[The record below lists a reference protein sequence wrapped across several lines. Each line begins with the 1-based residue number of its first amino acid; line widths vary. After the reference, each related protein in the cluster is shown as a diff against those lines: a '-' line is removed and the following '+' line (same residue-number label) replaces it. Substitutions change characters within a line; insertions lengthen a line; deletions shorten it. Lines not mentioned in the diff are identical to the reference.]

1 MGKITVR
8 KRYAVRKSKLS
19 EIYENLRDNI
29 GESSDLFR
37 SDRVE
42 IVETNGDRTTDRI
55 IYLVDKKPHLMETEG
70 QIFPTLRGA
79 VEKPFFERRIIVDS
93 GAIPFMAKGAD
104 LMRPGIV
111 SASPDIKEGKPLVIV
126 EENHKKP
133 LAIGIALM
141 DYDAMMAAESGKV
154 AKNIHYVGDDI
165 WNLEI

>member
-19 EIYENLRDNI
+19 KIYENLRENI
-29 GESSDLFR
+29 GNSTELFR

-42 IVETNGDRTTDRI
+42 MVETTGDVVVF
-55 IYLVDKKPHLMETEG
+55 LVDKKPYLMEIDGEV
-70 QIFPTLRGA
+70 FPTLRGC
-79 VEKPFFERRIIVDS
+79 VERPFLERRVVVDS
-93 GAIPFMAKGAD
+93 GAIPFMIKGAD

-111 SASPDIKEGKPLVIV
+111 SVSDDLKTGKPFVIV

-133 LAIGIALM
+133 LAIGMALL
-141 DYDAMMAAESGKV
+141 DSAGMMAMDTGKA